1 MSFGQAIVALVQGKN
16 VAREGWNGKNMFL
29 YLIEGNQLSKGLG

>member
-16 VAREGWNGKNMFL
+16 VAREGWNGKKYVFVS
-29 YLIEGNQLSKGLG
+29 Y

>member
-16 VAREGWNGKNMFL
+16 VAREGWNGKNMFCIL
-29 YLIEGNQLSKGLG
+29 LKVINCLRD

>member
-1 MSFGQAIVALVQGKN
+1 MQGKN

-29 YLIEGNQLSKGLG
+29 YLIEGNKLCLRD

>member
-16 VAREGWNGKNMFL
+16 VAREGWNG
-29 YLIEGNQLSKGLG
+29 